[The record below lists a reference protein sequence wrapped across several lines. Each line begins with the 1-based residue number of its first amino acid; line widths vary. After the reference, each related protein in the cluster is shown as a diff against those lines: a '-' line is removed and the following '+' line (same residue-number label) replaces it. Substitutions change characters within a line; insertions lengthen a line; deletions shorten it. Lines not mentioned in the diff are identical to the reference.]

1 VSCGILFR
9 LIAFLA
15 ATVRIIKP
23 GLLSRLA
30 ISCLAGL
37 AACTQPAPLEIQKPV
52 ETISA
57 STVTVQRG
65 QFRHVIRLHGTVEAV
80 QSYGVMAPRLAGG
93 PMSTMIITKVVR
105 NGTRVRKGDILV
117 EFDRQNQMKNVLDRQ
132 AEYDNLVA
140 QIKRKEADQATARAV
155 DETEL
160 KGAEVD
166 LQSALVDM
174 RKNEVVPSIQAEI
187 NKQNLAEAQ
196 ARLKQLKDT
205 LALKR
210 EAAAAELRIL
220 EIQRDRA
227 KNAAEY
233 AQGNIE
239 KMTIQSPLDGLVVL
253 SPVNKGSRMVDPSE
267 GDEVRP
273 GGGIMQVVNPA
284 AMQVRARVNQVDIAN
299 VRIGQETDVRLD
311 AYPDLLFQ
319 GKIDRISAVA
329 AAGSYS
335 KQVRYFVAV
344 ISIQGSDPKLM
355 PDLTAAVDVK
365 LETLENVL
373 LVPREAIAMEK
384 DQAFVEVIMD
394 GRTEYR
400 AVKTGPMN
408 ECETVIESGLQEG
421 TVVAR
426 NPRIKAD
433 SARSQPGQTGA
444 GNL

>member
-1 VSCGILFR
+1 MSCGILFR
-9 LIAFLA
+9 LIAFPA
-15 ATVRIIKP
+15 ATVRVIKP
-23 GLLSRLA
+23 GLLSWLA

-37 AACTQPAPLEIQKPV
+37 AACTQPAPLEIQKPI

-105 NGTRVRKGDILV
+105 NGTRVRQGDILV

-299 VRIGQETDVRLD
+299 VRTGQETDVRLD

-344 ISIQGSDPKLM
+344 ISIHGSDPKLM

-433 SARSQPGQTGA
+433 SAKSQPGQTGA

>member
-1 VSCGILFR
+1 MSCGILFR

>member
-1 VSCGILFR
+1 MSCGILFR

-15 ATVRIIKP
+15 ATVRVIKP
-23 GLLSRLA
+23 GLLSWLA

-37 AACTQPAPLEIQKPV
+37 AACTQPAPLEIQKPI

-174 RKNEVVPSIQAEI
+174 RKNEVITSIQAEI

-299 VRIGQETDVRLD
+299 VRTGQETDVRLD

-400 AVKTGPMN
+400 TVKTGPMN

-433 SARSQPGQTGA
+433 SAKSQPGQTGA